1 MTTQLRR
8 MTGVW
13 EIESGPSKIHDDT
26 GAAMLALLRRITEA
40 IPADTPLHG
49 MTVEVGDFR
58 WRFRRLGVLT
68 LLEGPD
74 GGYAVLNQEPSEVPA

>member
-1 MTTQLRR
+1 

-13 EIESGPSKIHDDT
+13 EIESGPPRVSDE
-26 GAAMLALLRRITEA
+26 GGAMLAVLRAITHA
-40 IPADTPLHG
+40 IPPDAPVHE
-49 MTVEVGDFR
+49 MTVQLGQFR

-74 GGYAVLNQEPSEVPA
+74 GGYAVLNQEPES